1 MFVNDFGKEFK
12 TPEEARTDIL
22 NELRKDDG
30 YILLISEDIDI
41 YLTEVLRWI
50 HENGLWEQ
58 FRKDFEEPI
67 SDAEKNYI
75 DTEMT
80 YFEEIEE

>member
-1 MFVNDFGKEFK
+1 MFVNDFSKEFK
-12 TPEEARTDIL
+12 TLEEARTDIL

-50 HENGLWEQ
+50 YENGLWER

-80 YFEEIEE
+80 YFKEEEE